1 MEISLRDIKR
11 VRIHDFVYTLK
22 HWRTAFTIAEKFAI
36 AILLVLVLATS
47 WRWALAANSAA
58 THDPANGGTYIEG
71 VLTNNLDAVDLGRLT
86 KSALVRTDD
95 KGNILPDLATK
106 WEVSS
111 DKSDYKFT
119 LIPKVSSY
127 VITDILQKNPTY
139 LPAGTSAQVV
149 DPSTVEFKLNT
160 PDSQFLH
167 ELSTPL
173 FPYGPYKV
181 DKKTDTEIRLKIN
194 NDYHLKRPYF
204 DRFVMRK
211 YDNIDDLQ
219 TAANRGNI
227 TGSFDLNSSPEGWQ
241 SAKVTLNKKHFLF
254 INSSKPYLK
263 ATSVRSQIL
272 SGEKPNGIDSLSVL
286 EVNGLTVDPE
296 YAALKDKLIKA
307 GVKLDIRR
315 VSLKDALSSDLP
327 KRNYDMLYILI
338 NEGSS
343 YDPYLLWH
351 SDNRI
356 GTGQNFAELAN
367 ANIDRFCEEYRSTD
381 DAAKR
386 QEILNQIKSIVDEEK
401 IAIEYKNIEETYAV
415 SARVKGFFLPKSMA
429 LETDRFSFI
438 LNWYLNQKLF

>member
-22 HWRTAFTIAEKFAI
+22 HWRTAFTIVEKFAI

-71 VLTNNLDAVDLGRLT
+71 VITNNLDTVDLGRLT
-86 KSALVRTDD
+86 KAALVRVDE

-106 WEVSS
+106 WEVSA

-139 LPAGTSAQVV
+139 LPTGASAQVV
-149 DPSTVEFKLNT
+149 DPTTVEFKLT
-160 PDSQFLH
+160 SPDSQFLN

-194 NDYHLKRPYF
+194 SDYHLKRPYF
-204 DRFVMRK
+204 DRFVVRK
-211 YDNIDDLQ
+211 YENADDLQ
-219 TAANRGNI
+219 AAANRGNI
-227 TGSFDLNSSPEGWQ
+227 TGSFDLGSVPNGWQ
-241 SAKVTLNKKHFLF
+241 NAKVTLNKKHFLF

-263 ATSVRSQIL
+263 ATNVRNQIL
-272 SGEKPNGIDSLSVL
+272 SGEKPNGIDTLSVL
-286 EVNGLTVDPE
+286 EVNGLTVDEE

-307 GVKLDIRR
+307 GVKLDVRR
-315 VSLKDALSSDLP
+315 VSLKDALSADLP
-327 KRNYDMLYILI
+327 KRNYDILYILI

-343 YDPYLLWH
+343 YDPYLFWH

-367 ANIDRFCEEYRSTD
+367 ADIDRLCEEYRSTE

-386 QEILNQIKSIVDEEK
+386 QEILDKIKSLVNDEK
-401 IAIEYKNIEETYAV
+401 VSVEYKNIEETY
-415 SARVKGFFLPKSMA
+415 SASGNVKGFFLPKNMA
-429 LETDRFSFI
+429 LETDRYNFI
-438 LNWYLNQKLF
+438 LSWYLNQKLF